1 MFDDNN
7 LYGRATGL
15 RERGRHA
22 TLNSALDAALKD
34 LLTEKNGFYD
44 SLCDNWKA
52 LFPGLPASPGRYAD
66 GTIFI
71 YVRNAPTSFV
81 VRPKLKTIKAKLLT
95 LPGAPKKIDLKLEI
109 HAR

>member
-7 LYGRATGL
+7 LYGRAVGPN
-15 RERGRHA
+15 ERGRHKTTA
-22 TLNSALDAALKD
+22 SAVDAALKD
-34 LLTEKNGFYD
+34 LLTEKNDFFD

-52 LFPGLPASPGRYAD
+52 LFPDLPAKPGRYAD

-71 YVRNAPTSFV
+71 YVKNAPTSFA
-81 VRPKLKTIKAKLLT
+81 VRPKLRAIKAKLAALA
-95 LPGAPKKIDLKLEI
+95 GAPKKIDLKLEI